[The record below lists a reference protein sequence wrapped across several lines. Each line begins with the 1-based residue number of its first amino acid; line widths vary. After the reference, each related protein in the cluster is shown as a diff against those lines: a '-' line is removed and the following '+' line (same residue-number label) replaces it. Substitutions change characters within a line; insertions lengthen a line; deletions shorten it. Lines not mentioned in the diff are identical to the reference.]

1 MGSVSYS
8 LESANNVGILY
19 INLIEK
25 AAVVHSKQIGA
36 QQGCDILPHCN
47 VNNKHDGCRVR
58 ANLHLCFTCCP
69 SRSMDISAHN
79 NFGPCQFRPITKSAY
94 TISAHRYNNV

>member
-1 MGSVSYS
+1 M
-8 LESANNVGILY
+8 Y

-58 ANLHLCFTCCP
+58 ANLHLCFTCCL
-69 SRSMDISAHN
+69 SQGCVLRTEKELIGKLKMIQYIFLLRFS
-79 NFGPCQFRPITKSAY
+79 
-94 TISAHRYNNV
+94 

>member
-1 MGSVSYS
+1 M
-8 LESANNVGILY
+8 Y

-58 ANLHLCFTCCP
+58 ANLHLCFTCCL
-69 SRSMDISAHN
+69 SQGCVLRTEKCCLSQGCVLRTEKELIGKLEMIQYIFLLRFS
-79 NFGPCQFRPITKSAY
+79 
-94 TISAHRYNNV
+94 

>member
-1 MGSVSYS
+1 M
-8 LESANNVGILY
+8 Y

-58 ANLHLCFTCCP
+58 ANLHLCFTCCLLQGCVLRTEKELIGKLEMIQYIFLLRF
-69 SRSMDISAHN
+69 S
-79 NFGPCQFRPITKSAY
+79 
-94 TISAHRYNNV
+94 